1 MSWHGCRTQPKAW
14 EALTKNHG
22 TEAAEVL
29 PARLREQ
36 FNTRGTLDVLR
47 HGVEMIG
54 LRQKLPLA
62 QFKPTLAMNPEIL
75 VKYAANDQYRFDR
88 LPKPKGLTAEP
99 LLSFPSGALVH
110 FAVSNDEVRMTTKL
124 AGPATIF
131 LPFNKGDEGAAGN
144 PPNLNGGHR
153 TAYLWEE
160 VCARESWLEI
170 LGRYLVSQK
179 DSKKQIKSVIFP
191 RYYELD
197 ATRKLMA
204 SVFESGAGGKYLIQ
218 HSAGSG
224 KTNSIAWSAHFLT
237 DLHDAQHKKVFDS
250 VLVVSDRNVIDQQL
264 QKPSSTSSA
273 PPESCVYGSFR
284 DEQAGT
290 GIR

>member
-1 MSWHGCRTQPKAW
+1 VELKTDFTQS
-14 EALTKNHG
+14 
-22 TEAAEVL
+22 
-29 PARLREQ
+29 
-36 FNTRGTLDVLR
+36 
-47 HGVEMIG
+47 VED
-54 LRQKLPLA
+54 A
-62 QFKPTLAMNPEIL
+62 
-75 VKYAANDQYRFDR
+75 VDQYRFDR

-191 RYYELD
+191 RYYQLD

-218 HSAGSG
+218 YSAGSG
-224 KTNSIAWSAHFLT
+224 KTNSIAWSAHFLA

-264 QKPSSTSSA
+264 QEAIFDFERT
-273 PPESCVYGSFR
+273 
-284 DEQAGT
+284 AGVVRLRL
-290 GIR
+290 IQR